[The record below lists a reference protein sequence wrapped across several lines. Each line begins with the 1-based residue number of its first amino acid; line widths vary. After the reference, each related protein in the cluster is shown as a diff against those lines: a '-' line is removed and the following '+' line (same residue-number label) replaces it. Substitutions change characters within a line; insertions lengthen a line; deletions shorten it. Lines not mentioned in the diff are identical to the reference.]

1 MRNERSDYEEKV
13 KRLEKRIED
22 LEKEKEREKEEDR
35 EKEEEISTVES
46 IAGNFIPGLGSIV
59 KALEKTSPEF
69 RKKIAETD
77 AEIKH
82 RLETGWSSAPEI
94 KSGIS
99 MRPIITGGR
108 SIQRSVIKKQPEEES
123 AQPVEREP
131 IIDVFEEKD
140 YVSVIA
146 EIPGFSEKEIEI
158 KLNDSVLEISAGKYW
173 KEITLPLISGKI
185 IEKQF
190 KNGILQL
197 KIGRK
202 EDAGEDRRS

>member
-1 MRNERSDYEEKV
+1 
-13 KRLEKRIED
+13 
-22 LEKEKEREKEEDR
+22 
-35 EKEEEISTVES
+35 
-46 IAGNFIPGLGSIV
+46 V
-59 KALEKTSPEF
+59 KALEKSSPEF

-82 RLETGWSSAPEI
+82 RLETGWSSSPEV

-99 MRPIITGGR
+99 MRPIVSGGK

-123 AQPVEREP
+123 AKPVEREP
-131 IIDVFEEKD
+131 IIDLFEEKD

-146 EIPGFSEKEIEI
+146 EIPGFSEKEIEL
-158 KLNDSVLEISAGKYW
+158 KLNDNALEISAGKYS
-173 KEITLPLISGKI
+173 KIITLPSISGKI

-202 EDAGEDRRS
+202 EDAS